1 MTVEYN
7 HRMDKQM
14 LRLNRILINIG
25 KNSSLYKDNHF
36 IQSRY
41 DINQLI
47 YTSMKRII
55 SYKLFE
61 SNVEVEGYIQ
71 QCFLDV
77 SENPNFEVDDLIK
90 VELTEKPK
98 VPMSVYKIHIEPA
111 KSISLRNI
119 SYNDNMSLRSA
130 SDNMRKVGAMKI
142 IDLNF
147 LIKKNEIMSELY
159 QDIDIALKRVK
170 DKFSIS
176 DYQIYANSL
185 DEIDVVII
193 IKD

>member
-1 MTVEYN
+1 
-7 HRMDKQM
+7 
-14 LRLNRILINIG
+14 
-25 KNSSLYKDNHF
+25 
-36 IQSRY
+36 
-41 DINQLI
+41 
-47 YTSMKRII
+47 MK
-55 SYKLFE
+55 YLKLFE
-61 SNVEVEGYIQ
+61 SDENKEEYIQ

-170 DKFSIS
+170 DKFPIS

>member
-1 MTVEYN
+1 
-7 HRMDKQM
+7 
-14 LRLNRILINIG
+14 
-25 KNSSLYKDNHF
+25 
-36 IQSRY
+36 
-41 DINQLI
+41 
-47 YTSMKRII
+47 MK
-55 SYKLFE
+55 YLKLFE
-61 SNVEVEGYIQ
+61 SDKNKEEYIQ

-111 KSISLRNI
+111 KSISSRNI
-119 SYNDNMSLRSA
+119 SYSDNMSLRSA

-170 DKFSIS
+170 DKFPIS

>member
-1 MTVEYN
+1 
-7 HRMDKQM
+7 
-14 LRLNRILINIG
+14 
-25 KNSSLYKDNHF
+25 
-36 IQSRY
+36 
-41 DINQLI
+41 
-47 YTSMKRII
+47 MK
-55 SYKLFE
+55 YLKLFE
-61 SNVEVEGYIQ
+61 SDKNKEEYIQ

-119 SYNDNMSLRSA
+119 SYDDNMSLRSA
-130 SDNMRKVGAMKI
+130 SENMRKVGTMKI

-170 DKFSIS
+170 DKFPIS